1 MLNPNIE
8 IKKWFYTNLTSASGL
23 VVYDGFAPEGAG
35 NEYIVLTGRTSSQD
49 QGKEG
54 YTNSISITVFYTN
67 LASASGLVVYD
78 GFAPEGAGNEY
89 IVMTG
94 RTSSQEQ
101 GKAGYTN
108 SISIVV
114 DIITK
119 NANFGYKRAEQISDL
134 VLDDINSDT
143 VITLS
148 NGFTA
153 SSLSVESIRNLDGLN
168 PLDNVFRVLITYNI
182 TITQN

>member
-8 IKKWFYTNLTSASGL
+8 IKKWFYTNLTSATAL

-35 NEYIVLTGRTSSQD
+35 NEYIVLTGRTSTQE
-49 QGKEG
+49 QGKDG
-54 YTNSISITVFYTN
+54 YTNSISI
-67 LASASGLVVYD
+67 D
-78 GFAPEGAGNEY
+78 
-89 IVMTG
+89 
-94 RTSSQEQ
+94 
-101 GKAGYTN
+101 
-108 SISIVV
+108 V

-119 NANFGYKRAEQISDL
+119 NANFGYKRAETISDL
-134 VLDDINSDT
+134 VLTAINSDT
-143 VITLS
+143 NITLA

-153 SSLSVESIRNLDGLN
+153 SSLSVESVRNLDGLN

>member
-8 IKKWFYTNLTSASGL
+8 IKKWFFTNLTSATAL
-23 VVYDGFAPEGAG
+23 VVYDGFAPEGSG

-49 QGKEG
+49 QGK
-54 YTNSISITVFYTN
+54 
-67 LASASGLVVYD
+67 D
-78 GFAPEGAGNEY
+78 
-89 IVMTG
+89 
-94 RTSSQEQ
+94 
-101 GKAGYTN
+101 GYTN

-119 NANFGYKRAEQISDL
+119 NANFGYKRAETISDL
-134 VLDDINSDT
+134 VLTAINSDT
-143 VITLS
+143 NITLA

-153 SSLSVESIRNLDGLN
+153 SSLSVESVRNLDGLN

-182 TITQN
+182 IITQI

>member
-8 IKKWFYTNLTSASGL
+8 IKKWFYTNLTSATSL

-35 NEYIVLTGRTSSQD
+35 NEYIVLTGRTSTQD

-54 YTNSISITVFYTN
+54 YTNSISITV
-67 LASASGLVVYD
+67 
-78 GFAPEGAGNEY
+78 
-89 IVMTG
+89 
-94 RTSSQEQ
+94 
-101 GKAGYTN
+101 
-108 SISIVV
+108 

-119 NANFGYKRAEQISDL
+119 NANFGYKRAEEISDL
-134 VLDDINSDT
+134 VLTAINSDT
-143 VITLS
+143 NITLA

-153 SSLSVESIRNLDGLN
+153 SSLSVESVRNLDGLN

-182 TITQN
+182 IITQN

>member
-8 IKKWFYTNLTSASGL
+8 IKKWFYTNLTSATSL

-35 NEYIVLTGRTSSQD
+35 NEYIVLTGRTSSQE

-54 YTNSISITVFYTN
+54 YTNTIT
-67 LASASGLVVYD
+67 
-78 GFAPEGAGNEY
+78 
-89 IVMTG
+89 I
-94 RTSSQEQ
+94 
-101 GKAGYTN
+101 
-108 SISIVV
+108 IV

-119 NANFGYKRAEQISDL
+119 NANFGYKRAETISDL
-134 VLDDINSDT
+134 VLTAINSDT
-143 VITLS
+143 NITLA

-153 SSLSVESIRNLDGLN
+153 SSLSVESVRNLDGLN

-182 TITQN
+182 IITQN

>member
-8 IKKWFYTNLTSASGL
+8 IKKWFFTNLESASGL
-23 VVYDGFAPEGAG
+23 DVYDGFAPEGAG
-35 NEYIVLTGRTSSQD
+35 D
-49 QGKEG
+49 
-54 YTNSISITVFYTN
+54 
-67 LASASGLVVYD
+67 
-78 GFAPEGAGNEY
+78 EY
-89 IVMTG
+89 IVMTS
-94 RTSSQEQ
+94 RTSTQDQ

-108 SISIVV
+108 TISMTV

-119 NANFGYKRAEQISDL
+119 NANFGYKRAETISDL
-134 VLDDINSDT
+134 ILEDINSDT

-182 TITQN
+182 IITQI

>member
-8 IKKWFYTNLTSASGL
+8 IKKWFYTNLASATAL

-54 YTNSISITVFYTN
+54 YTNSISITV
-67 LASASGLVVYD
+67 
-78 GFAPEGAGNEY
+78 
-89 IVMTG
+89 
-94 RTSSQEQ
+94 
-101 GKAGYTN
+101 
-108 SISIVV
+108 

-119 NANFGYKRAEQISDL
+119 NANFGYKRAETISDL
-134 VLDDINSDT
+134 VLTAINSDT
-143 VITLS
+143 NITLA

-153 SSLSVESIRNLDGLN
+153 SSLSVESVRNLDGLN

-182 TITQN
+182 IITQI

>member
-8 IKKWFYTNLTSASGL
+8 IKKWFFTNLTSATAL

-35 NEYIVLTGRTSSQD
+35 NEYIVLTGRTSTQD

-54 YTNSISITVFYTN
+54 YTNTISI
-67 LASASGLVVYD
+67 D
-78 GFAPEGAGNEY
+78 
-89 IVMTG
+89 
-94 RTSSQEQ
+94 
-101 GKAGYTN
+101 
-108 SISIVV
+108 V

-119 NANFGYKRAEQISDL
+119 NANFGYKRAETISDL
-134 VLDDINSDT
+134 VLTAINSDT
-143 VITLS
+143 NITLA

-153 SSLSVESIRNLDGLN
+153 SSLSVESVRNLDGLN

-182 TITQN
+182 IITQI

>member
-23 VVYDGFAPEGAG
+23 VVYDGFAPDGAG
-35 NEYIVLTGRTSSQD
+35 D
-49 QGKEG
+49 
-54 YTNSISITVFYTN
+54 
-67 LASASGLVVYD
+67 
-78 GFAPEGAGNEY
+78 EY

-94 RTSSQEQ
+94 RTSTQEQ
-101 GKAGYTN
+101 GKTGYTN
-108 SISIVV
+108 GITIIV

-119 NANFGYKRAEQISDL
+119 NANFGYKRAEAISDL
-134 VLDDINSDT
+134 VLADINSDT
-143 VITLS
+143 EITLS

-168 PLDNVFRVLITYNI
+168 PLDNVFRVLITYNL